1 MLFRSDAHK
10 NKDGFDVHQ
19 IRCSYYSVLNCDDDA
34 YLAARAIQFFAPGI
48 PQVYYVGLLA
58 GKNDDEMVKLT
69 GEGREINRHN
79 FTISEIEKEIQK
91 PVVQRLLKL
100 IDFRNDYPAF
110 NGEFVVED
118 TKNDK
123 IKLTW
128 NKDDKYCTLNIDLN
142 TFESVIEYIDENG
155 KVSLY
160 NI

>member
-1 MLFRSDAHK
+1 MK
-10 NKDGFDVHQ
+10 V
-19 IRCSYYSVLNCDDDA
+19 V
-34 YLAARAIQFFAPGI
+34 
-48 PQVYYVGLLA
+48 
-58 GKNDDEMVKLT
+58 
-69 GEGREINRHN
+69 
-79 FTISEIEKEIQK
+79 KEIQK

>member
-1 MLFRSDAHK
+1 
-10 NKDGFDVHQ
+10 
-19 IRCSYYSVLNCDDDA
+19 
-34 YLAARAIQFFAPGI
+34 
-48 PQVYYVGLLA
+48 
-58 GKNDDEMVKLT
+58 MVKLT